1 LSSLGRKKE
10 DPFAQKIITI
20 KASHPIRKSSKS
32 KSRQLQNKILAI
44 STRER
49 ERERERERVPVDNK
63 NTPEEAG
70 DAEDGNPSGG
80 EPIASL
86 VRSAQAHSSI
96 SKKAFSFIRKRPR
109 YKEKEGTPLEKEQQ
123 AMQRT
128 RRKSDDVQNRLGN
141 EAVTCKLRSV
151 SLFCHGKNL

>member
-49 ERERERERVPVDNK
+49 EREREREYLLITR
-63 NTPEEAG
+63 TP
-70 DAEDGNPSGG
+70 
-80 EPIASL
+80 
-86 VRSAQAHSSI
+86 
-96 SKKAFSFIRKRPR
+96 KKK
-109 YKEKEGTPLEKEQQ
+109 L
-123 AMQRT
+123 AMQKMAT
-128 RRKSDDVQNRLGN
+128 HLVENPLP
-141 EAVTCKLRSV
+141 AL
-151 SLFCHGKNL
+151 

>member
-49 ERERERERVPVDNK
+49 ERERQREREYLLITR
-63 NTPEEAG
+63 TP
-70 DAEDGNPSGG
+70 
-80 EPIASL
+80 
-86 VRSAQAHSSI
+86 
-96 SKKAFSFIRKRPR
+96 KKK
-109 YKEKEGTPLEKEQQ
+109 L
-123 AMQRT
+123 AMQKMAT
-128 RRKSDDVQNRLGN
+128 HLVENPLP
-141 EAVTCKLRSV
+141 AL
-151 SLFCHGKNL
+151 